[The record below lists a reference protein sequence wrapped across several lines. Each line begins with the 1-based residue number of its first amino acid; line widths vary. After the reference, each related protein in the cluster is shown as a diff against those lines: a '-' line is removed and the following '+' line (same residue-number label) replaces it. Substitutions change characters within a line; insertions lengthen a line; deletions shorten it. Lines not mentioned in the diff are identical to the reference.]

1 MTFLQEMEQNADEIR
16 RLLGVQTAGEIALQF
31 TAITVSLAR
40 ELVSL
45 TQTIALAQTPVGA
58 IIAWHKNLTPNPAPL
73 SDHWL
78 ACNGQTVNDTASPFH
93 GLTLPSLNTTNLFL
107 RGATASGG
115 TGGTTS
121 HSHTFSGV
129 TDITAD
135 VAGAPAGT
143 DNPLTLE
150 THTHAFSGT
159 TDNTSTLPPH
169 FEVVWIIRIK

>member
-58 IIAWHKNLTPNPAPL
+58 IIAWHKNATANLAL

-78 ACNGQTVNDTASPFH
+78 ECNGQTVNDTESPFH
-93 GLTLPSLNTTNLFL
+93 GLPLPNLNTTNLFL
-107 RGATASGG
+107 RGAPASGA
-115 TGGTTS
+115 TGGASTHT
-121 HSHTFSGV
+121 HTFSGV

-135 VAGAPAGT
+135 LAGAPTGA

-159 TDNTSTLPPH
+159 TDSASTLPPY